1 MNSVK
6 VIETFT
12 FLLVKE
18 WVESFIKMIY
28 GVDIEEVDSRVK
40 RGIIE
45 VILV

>member
-6 VIETFT
+6 VIETCT

-18 WVESFIKMIY
+18 WVGSFIKMIY
-28 GVDIEEVDSRVK
+28 GVDIEEVDNRVK
-40 RGIIE
+40 GGIIE